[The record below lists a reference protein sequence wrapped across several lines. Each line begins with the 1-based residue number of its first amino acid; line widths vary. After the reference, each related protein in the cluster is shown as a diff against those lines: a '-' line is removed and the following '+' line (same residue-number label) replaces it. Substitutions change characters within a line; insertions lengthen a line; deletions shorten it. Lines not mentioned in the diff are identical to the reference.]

1 MSCEPWTEDHV
12 MSCDPVVVTGRYVV
26 WPAGQGVVCHES
38 SVVCVSKGKEI
49 TFHKIL
55 HVCILIEPSRE

>member
-38 SVVCVSKGKEI
+38 SDVCVLKGKRSHS
-49 TFHKIL
+49 TKHYMLVF
-55 HVCILIEPSRE
+55 